1 MTYVALS
8 TENFQMC
15 GFTVL
20 AVESSEAEAEAAAET
35 RLGKLVPGDFRSS
48 TWHKNLRIIS
58 KSEAMKR
65 GWINRNTWGD
75 VLDALRNE
83 EADRAEVTEYA

>member
-20 AVESSEAEAEAAAET
+20 AVEATRLKAEATAET
-35 RLGKLVPGDFRSS
+35 RLGKMVPGDFRSC
-48 TWHKNLRIIS
+48 TWHKNMRIVS
-58 KSEAMKR
+58 KSEAMKH
-65 GWINRNTWGD
+65 GWINRRTWSD
-75 VLDALRNE
+75 VLEALRNE
-83 EADRAEVTEYA
+83 EADRAEAFKW